1 MHIYISEW
9 LRKYPEVYESL
20 CTAFEKSGVN
30 WHFLDHTAEV
40 WAKNISQIKWMP
52 WREKARISA
61 ISPAIFSFTTPNKNR
76 ARIQKLSGTSAG
88 LLIDS

>member
-1 MHIYISEW
+1 MDNMHIYISEW

-40 WAKNISQIKWMP
+40 WAKKYFAN
-52 WREKARISA
+52 
-61 ISPAIFSFTTPNKNR
+61 
-76 ARIQKLSGTSAG
+76 
-88 LLIDS
+88 